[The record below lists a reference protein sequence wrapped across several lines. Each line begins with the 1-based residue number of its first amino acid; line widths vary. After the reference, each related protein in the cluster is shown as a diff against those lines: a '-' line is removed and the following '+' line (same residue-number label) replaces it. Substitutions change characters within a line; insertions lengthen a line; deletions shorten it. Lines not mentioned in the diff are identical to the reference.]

1 VSETTPSSF
10 ADLGLRAASGVGLG
24 LLALLLFWLGGWW
37 SASLLALGAA
47 LMVWEFREMVL
58 GQGAG
63 TTTLGLL
70 SILAAAASVI
80 ATEALE
86 MRFGVTLVACVA
98 VVLAT
103 AEGRRGRMAI
113 LGFLYISIAM
123 MCIDGLRGD
132 EKYGFAAVLWLIIIV
147 IGADVGGYFA
157 GRVFGGPKLW
167 MRVSPKKTWS
177 GFVGGILLAVLLGL
191 IFSALTPGT
200 FAAKVALMS
209 ALIAI
214 VSVGGDLI
222 ESACKRYYG
231 IKDSS
236 NLLPGHGGV
245 LDRLDGLMAA
255 AIVAGLITFAR
266 GQSVFVW

>member
-1 VSETTPSSF
+1 MSEASPSTF
-10 ADLGLRAASGVGLG
+10 ADLGLRAASGVVLG
-24 LLALLLFWLGGWW
+24 LIALGLFWLGGFW
-37 SASLLALGAA
+37 SAVLLALGAGI
-47 LMVWEFREMVL
+47 MVWEFREMTL
-58 GQGAG
+58 GEGAG
-63 TTTLGLL
+63 KTAMG
-70 SILAAAASVI
+70 ILAIVGAFGSVLL
-80 ATEALE
+80 TEAFQ
-86 MRFGVTLVACVA
+86 MRFGVTLIAFCA
-98 VVLAT
+98 VVLAFV
-103 AEGRRGRMAI
+103 EGRRGRMAA
-113 LGFLYISIAM
+113 LGMIYIAVAM

-177 GFVGGILLAVLLGL
+177 GFFGGVLLAVLLGL

-200 FAAKVALMS
+200 FALKVALIS
-209 ALIAI
+209 ALIAM

-231 IKDSS
+231 VKDSS
-236 NLLPGHGGV
+236 GLLPGHGGV

-255 AIVAGLITFAR
+255 ALVAGLITFAR

>member
-1 VSETTPSSF
+1 M
-10 ADLGLRAASGVGLG
+10 RAASGVGLG

-37 SASLLALGAA
+37 SAALLAVGAG

-58 GQGAG
+58 GEGAG
-63 TTTLGLL
+63 TSVLGLL
-70 SILAAAASVI
+70 SIAAAAGSVI

-86 MRFGVTLVACVA
+86 MRFGIILVAIVA
-98 VVLAT
+98 VILT
-103 AEGRRGRMAI
+103 LGEGRRGRMAVF
-113 LGFLYISIAM
+113 GFLYISVAM
-123 MCIDGLRGD
+123 MCIDGLRAD
-132 EKYGFAAVLWLIIIV
+132 EKYGFVAVIWLIIIV

-157 GRVFGGPKLW
+157 GRMFGGPKLW
-167 MRVSPKKTWS
+167 LRVSPKKTWS
-177 GFVGGILLAVLLGL
+177 GFFGGILLAVLLGL

-200 FAAKVALMS
+200 FAVKVALMS
-209 ALIAI
+209 ALIAV